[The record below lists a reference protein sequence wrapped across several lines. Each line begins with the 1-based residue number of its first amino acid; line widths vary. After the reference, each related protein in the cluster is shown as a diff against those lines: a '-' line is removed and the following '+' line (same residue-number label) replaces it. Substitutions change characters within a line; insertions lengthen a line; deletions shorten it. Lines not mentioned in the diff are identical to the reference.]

1 MALDAVGVEP
11 FAREAPLLHDELR
24 GRPLGGEV
32 AFETGQGTRA
42 VPLAAGAARGE
53 ERAEVHPGHGLH
65 AAADRPVVFAGP
77 DALGG
82 EVHGLLAGAAL
93 AVDRGAGQADRQA
106 GAEQRVAGHV
116 ARLLAALERA
126 AGDQVVQGV
135 GVGPGMADEVVER
148 VREQVQGMPVAQG
161 AAAAAHGGADGVDDH
176 GVSAGRGGAH
186 GFSFTG
192 EVWWDGGARLRR
204 GRRAR

>member
-1 MALDAVGVEP
+1 M
-11 FAREAPLLHDELR
+11 
-24 GRPLGGEV
+24 
-32 AFETGQGTRA
+32 
-42 VPLAAGAARGE
+42 
-53 ERAEVHPGHGLH
+53 
-65 AAADRPVVFAGP
+65 
-77 DALGG
+77 
-82 EVHGLLAGAAL
+82 HGLLAGAAL